1 MKTELAKEF
10 KGQFECLGEST
21 KKYLSFSVP
30 IKQEL
35 NKLIKKLKW
44 KRYYRKNYNLQNN
57 FYQQRNIYDKL
68 IIKSY

>member
-10 KGQFECLGEST
+10 KGQFECLGENT
-21 KKYLSFSVP
+21 EKYISFSVP

-57 FYQQRNIYDKL
+57 FYQQRNIYGKL

>member
-10 KGQFECLGEST
+10 KGQFECLGENT
-21 KKYLSFSVP
+21 KKYISFSVP

-57 FYQQRNIYDKL
+57 FYQQRNIYVKL

>member
-10 KGQFECLGEST
+10 KGQFECLGENT
-21 KKYLSFSVP
+21 KKYISFSVT

-57 FYQQRNIYDKL
+57 FYQQRNIYGKL